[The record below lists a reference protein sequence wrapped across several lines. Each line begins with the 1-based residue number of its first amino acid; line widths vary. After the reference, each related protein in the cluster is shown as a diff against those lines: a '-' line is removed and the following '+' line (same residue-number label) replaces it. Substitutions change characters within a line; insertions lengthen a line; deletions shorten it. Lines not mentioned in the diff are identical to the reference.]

1 MSLDRLEKLKILE
14 STLFASLQDAAYN
27 ELPSLAKQYRDTL
40 REIEAL
46 EGRLNEIDREMSDSA
61 DDYKKLQEL
70 SEEREDVEKQ
80 LEEKTER
87 WVYLNELAEKIDNQ

>member
-46 EGRLNEIDREMSDSA
+46 EGNAKEDDEISKLLGRREAAGKSKPVRKNRAKVQRD
-61 DDYKKLQEL
+61 
-70 SEEREDVEKQ
+70 
-80 LEEKTER
+80 
-87 WVYLNELAEKIDNQ
+87 